1 MNDLK
6 NVLTPDEIAVYTL
19 RALYSEYGY
28 SQYKMSKF
36 EEYDLYMRNKD
47 FLVSDNVITFTDTD
61 GRLLALKPDVT
72 LSIVKNS
79 RDGDGLIKAQYNENV
94 YRVSSGTHSFKEIMQ
109 VGLECIGN
117 VGEGE
122 ICEVLEAAAKSLDA
136 FSKKNMLEIS
146 DTDIVLGTLEAFG
159 ISDDGASKIFTYLG
173 QKNLDGVMS
182 VLEAE
187 GTSAEGKTLIGKL
200 VTLYGS
206 PSTVLKELESFKI
219 SNKAAAAVERLT
231 KAVNSLCRTVSGEKI
246 CIDFSISVN
255 RKYYN
260 GISFKGFIEGI
271 PVSVLSGGQYD
282 NLMRSMGRKSRAI
295 GFAVYLDELER
306 LLWR

>member
-6 NVLTPDEIAVYTL
+6 SVLTPDEVAVYTL
-19 RALYSEYGY
+19 RALYSKYGY

-109 VGLECIGN
+109 VGIECIGD
-117 VGEGE
+117 VGDGE

-136 FSKKNMLEIS
+136 FSENNMLEIS

-159 ISDDGASKIFTYLG
+159 ISDDGAAKIFTYLG
-173 QKNLDGVMS
+173 QKNLNGVLS
-182 VLEAE
+182 VLEEE
-187 GTSAEGKTLIGKL
+187 GTSADGKALIGKL

-206 PSTVLKELESFKI
+206 PKAVLGELESFKV
-219 SNKAAAAVERLT
+219 SDKTTSAVERLT
-231 KAVNSLCRTVSGEKI
+231 KTINSLCRTVSGEKI